1 MCGSS
6 VSSLFII
13 VVCFVYTTS
22 AQLKV
27 EKIVDD
33 PFTIQISGDPLK
45 NPLKFERLSQLNPR
59 YPIDISEPNNQQRQF
74 QVITPEE
81 GVPPGATAKCITEKI
96 TEQTKKGLQ
105 TIGVPQTITMQ
116 DLQDKLNEALEA
128 QNSIR
133 FTPSK
138 RSGALRPLPVTI
150 KGTKRKREVT
160 NQGPNV
166 GEPHH
171 EEVTNQGTNV
181 GEPHHVTRQHGLED
195 RKAALALPGNVG
207 IFTSGHPV
215 LDYIAVRMIRDRPFT
230 IEMFGGLITT
240 PVFFTAIPGT
250 VLLPAPIQ
258 FYIGERANRQNFQVI
273 QPVNPDQN
281 SKCIKDMRA
290 RGREMTTTEFAT
302 LLNAAIADQ
311 PHDPNWKWNPIHL
324 NSRVAVTIINKRKVI
339 DYNNLHPH
347 APISNEPEEG
357 VAGQDE
363 TGITPPLPPMKR
375 ASTQSLFRNGPV
387 IMMPQFYTDTPE
399 GHSPVRNEEEGAA
412 GQQGETE
419 TPSLPSGASAQSL
432 FQTGYQSKLSNE
444 AHEDYYNVDEVR
456 YSDGVEYR
464 NGNDDFSMVFWIA
477 ITMIIGVCGG
487 CLLYAYVV
495 ACGVMFY
502 WIKGLQKRTGFS
514 LNDVEQM
521 I

>member
-45 NPLKFERLSQLNPR
+45 NPLKFERLSKLNPR

-81 GVPPGATAKCITEKI
+81 DVPPGTTAKCITEKI
-96 TEQTKKGLQ
+96 TEETKKGRQ
-105 TIGVPQTITMQ
+105 TIGVPQDITMQ

-302 LLNAAIADQ
+302 LLNDAISHQ
-311 PHDPNWKWNPIHL
+311 PQDTTWKWNPIHL

-347 APISNEPEEG
+347 APISNEP
-357 VAGQDE
+357 
-363 TGITPPLPPMKR
+363 
-375 ASTQSLFRNGPV
+375 NGPV

-456 YSDGVEYR
+456 YSDGVVPSAHQAYYDMDR
-464 NGNDDFSMVFWIA
+464 LHYSDTNGEDYLYGHHRGFDDFDLLLLCVMMMMMVVI
-477 ITMIIGVCGG
+477 VCCGG
-487 CLLYAYVV
+487 IICLMGYAI
-495 ACGVMFY
+495 AFDR
-502 WIKGLQKRTGFS
+502 IKIQKANKRTEVFV
-514 LNDVEQM
+514 NDIEN
-521 I
+521 IH